1 MASWRD
7 YAQLM
12 KVRIAGLLL
21 LVALAGYVATS
32 GTAIDWGRL
41 GSLVIAGFLAST
53 GSSVVN
59 SYVDRDID
67 PLMDRTRHRALP
79 MGRIHPPQK
88 VLGFGAALIAAGL
101 GPPGVFDNPLPSGFL
116 PLGAATHPRRYTGG
130 VKRRG
135 ESNLV

>member
-32 GTAIDWGRL
+32 GTAIDGGRL

-67 PLMDRTRHRALP
+67 PLMDRTRHRPLP
-79 MGRIHPPQK
+79 MGRIHPPQQ
-88 VLGFGAALIAAGL
+88 VLAIGAALIAAGL
-101 GPPGVFDNPLPSGFL
+101 VLAGSSDNLLTSGFIAL
-116 PLGAATHPRRYTGG
+116 WVPTYLRSYP
-130 VKRRG
+130 
-135 ESNLV
+135 

>member
-32 GTAIDWGRL
+32 GPAIHGGRL
-41 GSLVIAGFLAST
+41 GWLVVAGFLAST

-88 VLGFGAALIAAGL
+88 VLGFGTALIAAGL
-101 GPPGVFDNPLPSGFL
+101 VVASLLDNPLTAGFIA
-116 PLGAATHPRRYTGG
+116 LGAATSLRVYTIRLDRRHAT
-130 VKRRG
+130 
-135 ESNLV
+135 NM